1 MRALGSCWS
10 KAGRSPPTD
19 FGPRKLGPKGTLR
32 GNLRGEVADST
43 AEGRRFYEIF
53 RILKTPKRRGEE
65 PFRANRGG
73 EKRTRASA
81 GQEKMRPRSARGRI
95 KRGTRRPAGRL
106 PAPRPPNATGKKV
119 NRAIRLRET
128 SLAPDRR
135 GEWLMD

>member
-65 PFRANRGG
+65 PFRTNRGG
-73 EKRTRASA
+73 KKRTRGERGAKENAPAVSA
-81 GQEKMRPRSARGRI
+81 GQ
-95 KRGTRRPAGRL
+95 
-106 PAPRPPNATGKKV
+106 N
-119 NRAIRLRET
+119 
-128 SLAPDRR
+128 
-135 GEWLMD
+135 